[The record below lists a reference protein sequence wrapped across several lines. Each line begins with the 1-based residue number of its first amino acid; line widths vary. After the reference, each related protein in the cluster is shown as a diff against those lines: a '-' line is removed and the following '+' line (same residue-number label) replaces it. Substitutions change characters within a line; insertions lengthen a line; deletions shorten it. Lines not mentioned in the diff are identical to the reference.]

1 MGRSGLICLAGLL
14 AMMVSGIE
22 AAEGFK
28 SASQVAERRITLLF
42 FQPGGERVIKP
53 FSFAYQI
60 SSGQPAPAQ
69 PSARQMGS
77 SGWIRANSSD
87 GQYLLTVPAGR
98 EPQILIGIE
107 GDGRRYDNTMI
118 ILTAAKDL
126 TTYPVFLAPVAEN
139 PSTRF
144 RPGTTSYD
152 ELVPAAAKDALT
164 AALKA
169 GDEGRLG
176 LAISEISRALQ
187 ITPRFPSA
195 LNQLGL
201 LFYRSGKLSE
211 AVSAF
216 TQAVTIRDRTPH
228 PYLNLGVSLN
238 RLGQYME
245 SINILTGL
253 LEANPTMT
261 RIRIPLAEALVQI
274 QQWDAAVEML
284 QPAMG
289 EIDQLP
295 LDLQAESRFILA
307 RTMFREERYRATVR
321 EVTRALAISTT
332 WSNAANAWLLLG
344 RSHFELKQDSEAET
358 ALLKA
363 VEIGGRG
370 MSLAQFTLGQIYA
383 RQNQTD
389 RAIKALETFL
399 KAGRDEADGA
409 SLQEARSILNR
420 LRGEMKV
427 K

>member
-1 MGRSGLICLAGLL
+1 MRRSGVIVLAGMLQI
-14 AMMVSGIE
+14 MMISVEG
-22 AAEGFK
+22 AEGFK
-28 SASQVAERRITLLF
+28 TASQVTERRITLLF
-42 FQPGGERVIKP
+42 FQPGGERAAKP
-53 FSFAYQI
+53 VSFAYQI
-60 SSGQPAPAQ
+60 SASQTAPGQ
-69 PSARQMGS
+69 PSAKQLGS
-77 SGWIRANSSD
+77 AGWVRASSSD
-87 GQYLLTVPAGR
+87 GQFLLNVPAER
-98 EPQILIGIE
+98 EPQVLIGIE
-107 GDGRRYDNTMI
+107 GDGRRYVNTLV
-118 ILTAAKDL
+118 ILTAARDL
-126 TTYPVFLAPVAEN
+126 TTYPVFLAPVVESPAN
-139 PSTRF
+139 RY

-152 ELVPAAAKDALT
+152 DQAAAAAKEALT

-176 LAISEISRALQ
+176 QAISEISRALQ

-211 AVSAF
+211 AVAAF
-216 TQAVTIRDRTPH
+216 TQAVTIRDRAPH

-289 EIDQLP
+289 EMDQLP
-295 LDLQAESRFILA
+295 PDLQAESRFILA
-307 RTMFREERYRATVR
+307 RTMFREERYRATIR
-321 EVTRALAISTT
+321 EVTRALAISSS

-344 RSHFELKQDSEAET
+344 RAHFELKQDDEAER

-363 VEIGGRG
+363 AEIGGRG
-370 MSLAQFTLGQIYA
+370 MSVAQFTLGQIYA
-383 RQNQTD
+383 RQNQSD

-399 KAGRDEADGA
+399 KAGRDEADAA
-409 SLQEARSILNR
+409 SVQEARSILSR
-420 LRGEMKV
+420 LRGETKV